1 MGQDTNSILYI
12 VNYWLPFPSSEY
24 GGIEGWVAKDDD
36 QVVRMICAEVDE
48 CYAESYPE
56 YEAMIRDSVENAR
69 CYVVANSVPLG
80 KQFSFTT

>member
-12 VNYWLPFPSSEY
+12 VDYWLPFPSSEY

-36 QVVRMICAEVDE
+36 QVVRMITAEVDD
-48 CYAESYPE
+48 YYQVQYPE
-56 YEAMIRDSVENAR
+56 YEAMIRDAVENSR

>member
-1 MGQDTNSILYI
+1 MGEGTNSILYI

-36 QVVRMICAEVDE
+36 QVVRMMIAEVDAYYKE
-48 CYAESYPE
+48 DYPNH
-56 YEAMIRDSVENAR
+56 EAMIRDSVENAR

>member
-1 MGQDTNSILYI
+1 MGQETNSILYI
-12 VNYWLPFPSSEY
+12 VDYWLPFPSSEY

-36 QVVRMICAEVDE
+36 QVVRMMIAEVDE
-48 CYAESYPE
+48 YYREQYPE
-56 YEAMIRDSVENAR
+56 YAAMIRDAVENSR